1 MLDPEARLVVIWRR
15 LTLTLFATLA
25 LLVTSNAHAHM
36 GSVKAIDAT
45 LVDDGVRLMVQVDAV
60 DAALAVG
67 VGASATPDEL
77 RAREALV
84 RGWLLRGLSVRRG
97 ASVCSRTPG
106 LLDFARRDGRSSLLV
121 GFDYSCPSGSESLQL
136 RDDTVFGEDP
146 AHQTIVTVRS
156 GDAAVTRILRADQ
169 REASLEVAPPALQ
182 TGLHF
187 LREGAVHLVTGYD
200 HLLFLLSL
208 LLAAGGMAARFGSRR
223 ALRDATLVVTAFTLG
238 HSVTLSAAVLGV
250 VVLPSKLV
258 ETAIAASIVIVA
270 ALNLVRPD
278 TGIGRP
284 VLAFVFGLIHG
295 FGFSSVLS
303 ELGLPAGQRV
313 LALASFN
320 VGIELA
326 QLAVVIALMPLIVW
340 LLSHETKRVWL
351 MRGASTLIAACGCF
365 WFAERA
371 FG

>member
-1 MLDPEARLVVIWRR
+1 MHDPAARLSSILRK

-25 LLVTSNAHAHM
+25 VLVTSAAHAHM

-45 LVDDGVRLMVQVDAV
+45 LVDAGARLIVRVDAV
-60 DAALAVG
+60 DAGIAVG
-67 VGASATPDEL
+67 LGSSAAHEDL
-77 RAREALV
+77 RARQALV
-84 RGWLLRGLSVRRG
+84 QSWLSRGLSVRRG
-97 ASVCSRTPG
+97 DSECAKIPG
-106 LLDFARRDGRSSLLV
+106 ALRFGESDGRSTLLV
-121 GFDYSCPSGSESLQL
+121 DLDFSCASGSGPLVL

-156 GDAAVTRILRADQ
+156 GDTAVTRILHADQ
-169 REASLEVAPPALQ
+169 REASLEVAPPMLR

-208 LLAAGGMAARFGSRR
+208 LLGAGAMAARQGSRR
-223 ALRDATLVVTAFTLG
+223 ALRTAMLVVTAFTLG
-238 HSVTLSAAVLGV
+238 HSLTLTAAVLGI
-250 VVLPSKLV
+250 VVLPSQLV
-258 ETAIAASIVIVA
+258 ETTIAASIVIVA
-270 ALNLVRPD
+270 LLNIVRPEA
-278 TGIGRP
+278 GMGRP
-284 VLAFVFGLIHG
+284 LLALAFGLVHG
-295 FGFSSVLS
+295 FGFSSVLA

-326 QLAVVIALMPLIVW
+326 QLAFVVTLMPLIVW
-340 LLSHETKRVWL
+340 LLSHAEKRAWVL
-351 MRGASTLIAACGCF
+351 RGASLAIAACGCF
-365 WFAERA
+365 WFVERA